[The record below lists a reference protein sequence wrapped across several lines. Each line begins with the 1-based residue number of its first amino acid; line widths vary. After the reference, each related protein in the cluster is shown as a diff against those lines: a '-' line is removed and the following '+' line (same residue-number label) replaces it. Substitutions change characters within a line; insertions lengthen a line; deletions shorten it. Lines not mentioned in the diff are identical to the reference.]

1 MVIYLL
7 VFFLIIAHL
16 APIIGVLRR
25 QVWDFQ
31 IKKKCLG
38 RGALRA
44 SQGRGFDPAQLHSL
58 DKLIFRLLLTKKFFE
73 VNFFLPQG
81 RAGQGRITETL
92 QHRKKLFFSAQ
103 NLSKKFYAKIPSQ
116 TFRMEVFS

>member
-38 RGALRA
+38 RGAPRA
-44 SQGRGFDPAQLHSL
+44 SQGRGFEAAQLYSL
-58 DKLIFRLLLTKKFFE
+58 DRLISRLLLTKNFFE

-81 RAGQGRITETL
+81 RAGQDRVG
-92 QHRKKLFFSAQ
+92 
-103 NLSKKFYAKIPSQ
+103 
-116 TFRMEVFS
+116 